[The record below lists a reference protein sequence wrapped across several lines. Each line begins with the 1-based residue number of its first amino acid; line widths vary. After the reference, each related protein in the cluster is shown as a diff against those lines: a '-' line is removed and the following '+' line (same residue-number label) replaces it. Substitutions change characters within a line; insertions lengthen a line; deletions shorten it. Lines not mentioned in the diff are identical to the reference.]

1 MKNSWTM
8 FGNWELMIIIFIFE
22 FLSFLLG
29 FAILLQLS
37 RIRLPKKI
45 DAWVERHDGKVLLL
59 MTLGYNLWKSIF
71 IVNYIL
77 EWYFS

>member
-45 DAWVERHDGKVLLL
+45 DAWIERHDGKVLLL

>member
-1 MKNSWTM
+1 M
-8 FGNWELMIIIFIFE
+8 FGNWELMIIIFVFE
-22 FLSFLLG
+22 FLSLLLG

-59 MTLGYNLWKSIF
+59 LTLGYNLWKSIF

>member
-1 MKNSWTM
+1 M
-8 FGNWELMIIIFIFE
+8 FGNWELMIIVFVFE
-22 FLSFLLG
+22 FLSLLLG

-77 EWYFS
+77 EWYF

>member
-1 MKNSWTM
+1 M
-8 FGNWELMIIIFIFE
+8 FGNWELMIIVFVFE
-22 FLSFLLG
+22 FLSLLIG

-45 DAWVERHDGKVLLL
+45 DAWIERHDGKVLLL
-59 MTLGYNLWKSIF
+59 LTLGYNLWKSIF

-77 EWYFS
+77 EWYF

>member
-1 MKNSWTM
+1 M
-8 FGNWELMIIIFIFE
+8 FGNWELMIIIFVFE
-22 FLSFLLG
+22 FLSLLLG

-37 RIRLPKKI
+37 KIRLPKRI
-45 DAWVERHDGKVLLL
+45 DAWIERHDGKVLLL
-59 MTLGYNLWKSIF
+59 LTLGYNLWKSIF

>member
-1 MKNSWTM
+1 M
-8 FGNWELMIIIFIFE
+8 FGNWELMIIIFVFE
-22 FLSFLLG
+22 FLSLLLG

-45 DAWVERHDGKVLLL
+45 DAWIERHDGKVLLL

>member
-1 MKNSWTM
+1 M
-8 FGNWELMIIIFIFE
+8 FGNWELMIIVFVFE
-22 FLSFLLG
+22 FLSLLIG

-37 RIRLPKKI
+37 KISLPKKI
-45 DAWVERHDGKVLLL
+45 DAWIERHDGKVLLL
-59 MTLGYNLWKSIF
+59 LTLGYNLWKSIF

>member
-1 MKNSWTM
+1 M

-45 DAWVERHDGKVLLL
+45 DAWIERHDGKVLLL

>member
-1 MKNSWTM
+1 M
-8 FGNWELMIIIFIFE
+8 FGNWELMIIIFVFE
-22 FLSFLLG
+22 FLSLLLG

-37 RIRLPKKI
+37 KIRLPKKI
-45 DAWVERHDGKVLLL
+45 DAWIERHDGKVLLL

>member
-1 MKNSWTM
+1 M
-8 FGNWELMIIIFIFE
+8 FGNWELMIIIFVFE
-22 FLSFLLG
+22 FLSLLIG

-37 RIRLPKKI
+37 KIRLPKKI
-45 DAWVERHDGKVLLL
+45 DAWIERHDGKVLLL

>member
-37 RIRLPKKI
+37 KIRLPKKI
-45 DAWVERHDGKVLLL
+45 DAWIERHDGKVLLL

>member
-1 MKNSWTM
+1 M
-8 FGNWELMIIIFIFE
+8 FGNWELMIIIFVFE
-22 FLSFLLG
+22 FLSLLLG

-45 DAWVERHDGKVLLL
+45 DAWIERHDGKVLLL
-59 MTLGYNLWKSIF
+59 LTLGYNLWKSIF

-77 EWYFS
+77 EWYF

>member
-1 MKNSWTM
+1 M

-22 FLSFLLG
+22 FLSLLLG

-45 DAWVERHDGKVLLL
+45 DAWIERNDGKVLLL

>member
-1 MKNSWTM
+1 M
-8 FGNWELMIIIFIFE
+8 FGNWELMIIIFVFE
-22 FLSFLLG
+22 FLSLLIG

-37 RIRLPKKI
+37 KIRLPKKI
-45 DAWVERHDGKVLLL
+45 DAWIERHDGKVLLL
-59 MTLGYNLWKSIF
+59 LTLGYNLWKSIF

>member
-1 MKNSWTM
+1 M
-8 FGNWELMIIIFIFE
+8 FGNWELMIIIFVFE
-22 FLSFLLG
+22 FLSLLLG

-37 RIRLPKKI
+37 KIRLPKKI
-45 DAWVERHDGKVLLL
+45 DAWIERHDGKVLLL
-59 MTLGYNLWKSIF
+59 LTLGYNLWKSIF

>member
-1 MKNSWTM
+1 M
-8 FGNWELMIIIFIFE
+8 FGNWELMIIIFVFE
-22 FLSFLLG
+22 FLSLLLG

-45 DAWVERHDGKVLLL
+45 DAWIERHDGKVLLL
-59 MTLGYNLWKSIF
+59 LTLGYNLWKSIF

>member
-1 MKNSWTM
+1 M
-8 FGNWELMIIIFIFE
+8 FGNWELMIIIFVFE
-22 FLSFLLG
+22 FLSFFLG

-37 RIRLPKKI
+37 KIRLPKKI